1 MNNNKPPNH
10 VSLLLSL
17 VFMLCLLNSTNLFTR
32 SPPLA
37 LIFFHTVPRFCYKKS
52 VVMSKKS
59 KGAAAEGPPPLLGR
73 VGTSLKVGIVGLP
86 NVGYVHNDS

>member
-1 MNNNKPPNH
+1 MNNKSPKTTCPC
-10 VSLLLSL
+10 SFI
-17 VFMLCLLNSTNLFTR
+17 FMLWFFNSANLFTK
-32 SPPLA
+32 SPRLV
-37 LIFFHTVPRFCYKKS
+37 LVSFHTGPGRSYKNS

-86 NVGYVHNDS
+86 NVGYVQNDSS